1 MHNKPSAAAKPDEL
15 PNNSENQTP
24 LLAHQLRNS
33 LNGMMLRL
41 ELLGREVGE
50 GGSKHLEETAP
61 GHCALGSGDRND
73 AAKRSHPGISSS
85 ARGVRAELTA
95 QQLKAASYREIRN

>member
-15 PNNSENQTP
+15 PNNSENQTR

-50 GGSKHLEETAP
+50 GGSKHLDRLRQDIVRLDQAIETM
-61 GHCALGSGDRND
+61 LRND
-73 AAKRSHPGISSS
+73 RIP
-85 ARGVRAELTA
+85 E
-95 QQLKAASYREIRN
+95 